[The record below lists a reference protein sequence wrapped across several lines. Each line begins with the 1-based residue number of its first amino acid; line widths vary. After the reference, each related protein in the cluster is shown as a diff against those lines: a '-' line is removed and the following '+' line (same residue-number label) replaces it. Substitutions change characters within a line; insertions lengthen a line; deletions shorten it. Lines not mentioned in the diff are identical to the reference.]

1 MTDARA
7 FRGCRFPAEVILGA
21 VRWSLQFGISYRD
34 LELMLADR
42 GIAADHT
49 TLYRW
54 VQRFAPELEEQ
65 VERRRR
71 CEFIR
76 FLDAAGAAV
85 LAAGRF
91 IHESPTT
98 T

>member
-1 MTDARA
+1 
-7 FRGCRFPAEVILGA
+7 
-21 VRWSLQFGISYRD
+21 
-34 LELMLADR
+34 MLPDR
-42 GIAADHT
+42 GVELDHVL
-49 TLYRW
+49 LYRW

-65 VERRRR
+65 VGRRRR

-85 LAAGRF
+85 LAAGMF

-98 T
+98 M